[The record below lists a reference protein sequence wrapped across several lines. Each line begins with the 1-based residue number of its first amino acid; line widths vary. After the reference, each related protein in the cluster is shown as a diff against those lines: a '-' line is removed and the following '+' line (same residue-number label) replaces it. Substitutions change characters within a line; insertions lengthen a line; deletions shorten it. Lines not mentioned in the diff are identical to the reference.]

1 MSHGKRII
9 VIIFSISCCMAHR
22 LREKV
27 NWRGYIGNRMQRE
40 IISKR
45 VSDVMDCYVGETER
59 GSKYNLERAK
69 YKLYGCYV

>member
-1 MSHGKRII
+1 
-9 VIIFSISCCMAHR
+9 MAYR
-22 LREKV
+22 SREKV

-59 GSKYNLERAK
+59 G
-69 YKLYGCYV
+69 